1 MKNIPLY
8 ILLTRIVAVIGMS
21 FAIAI
26 GILLL
31 IAGYF
36 WQSIFAF
43 MLFFPSIAVMGFLEK
58 KADINWRE

>member
-36 WQSIFAF
+36 WQSILAF

>member
-1 MKNIPLY
+1 MKNIPIY
-8 ILLTRIVAVIGMS
+8 ILLSRIVAVIGMS

-36 WQSIFAF
+36 WQSILSF
-43 MLFFPSIAVMGFLEK
+43 MFFFPSIAVMGFLEK